1 MQTVYLLGLY
11 FREKDEEL
19 GSIVLSAQIL
29 LSRLKGISGLS
40 KRKPLEVHDF
50 QRASM
55 LALFVSDCFG
65 GRDRSFSILRMR
77 MGIVGSN
84 KQEPFICTCSAM
96 NIYEN
101 KESNQTCGSIQ
112 NYSFADLCENS
123 LRIIKETRNSSVV
136 PLGSLRFGVC
146 RHRAVLMKVVF
157 LGTFIYFFRYY
168 HTNDFKMLFFS
179 ICVIGWILLFHVN
192 L

>member
-1 MQTVYLLGLY
+1 M
-11 FREKDEEL
+11 
-19 GSIVLSAQIL
+19 LSAQIL
-29 LSRLKGISGLS
+29 LSRLKGTYGLS

-65 GRDRSFSILRMR
+65 GRDRSLSILRMR
-77 MGIVGSN
+77 MSIVGSN
-84 KQEPFICTCSAM
+84 KQEPFICTCPPM

-101 KESNQTCGSIQ
+101 KEESHETHGSIQ
-112 NYSFADLCENS
+112 SFSFTDLCENS
-123 LRIIKETRNSSVV
+123 LRIIKETRNSSIV

-157 LGTFIYFFRYY
+157 KALHYF
-168 HTNDFKMLFFS
+168 HFFYS
-179 ICVIGWILLFHVN
+179 DTIILTIFAIFVLVFV
-192 L
+192 